1 MRIITILSLLFIF
14 SCAHRSKKAGDV
26 KIISSSDLK
35 WTELRYLKKDKSL
48 IAANL
53 WGDFKGDKS
62 AGFLVQYPEDFISTF
77 HAHDVSY
84 RGIVIDGQIHSGD
97 PKASK
102 LWMPNSSYWTWPAG
116 RGHSLAASGGRNIV
130 FVETDQGP
138 FSVKPIKESFNGKE
152 YPYNIHASNILWKK
166 KRGFEL
172 VDTWKD
178 KNGII
183 SGSLL
188 KFKDVVSLD
197 IENSKL
203 VIIKGEVFVKGQYLK
218 PGSLIYSDGYAKL
231 AFGCKVDECIVY
243 FKPSNS

>member
-1 MRIITILSLLFIF
+1 MRIITLLSLFFIF

-26 KIISSSDLK
+26 KIISSTDLK
-35 WTELRYLKKDKSL
+35 WRELNYLKKDKRL
-48 IAANL
+48 LAANL
-53 WGDFKGDKS
+53 WGDFKGNKS
-62 AGFLVQYPEDFISTF
+62 AGFLIQYPDGFLSTS
-77 HAHDVSY
+77 HTHDVSY
-84 RGIVIDGQIHSGD
+84 RGIVIEGQIHSGD

-116 RGHSLAASGGRNIV
+116 TRHTIAASAPRNIV

-138 FSVKPIKESFNGKE
+138 FSVKPVKESFNSKE
-152 YPYNIHASNILWKK
+152 YPYNIHTSNILWKK

-178 KNGII
+178 KKGRI

-197 IENSKL
+197 IENSRL
-203 VIIKGEVFVKGQYLK
+203 LIIKGEVFVKGKYLK
-218 PGSLIYSDGYAKL
+218 PGSLIYSD
-231 AFGCKVDECIVY
+231 
-243 FKPSNS
+243 

>member
-1 MRIITILSLLFIF
+1 MKIITLLSLLFIF
-14 SCAHRSKKAGDV
+14 SCAHRSKKVEDV
-26 KIISSSDLK
+26 KIISSTDLK
-35 WTELRYLKKDKSL
+35 WREFNYLKKDKSL
-48 IAANL
+48 LAANL

-62 AGFLVQYPEDFISTF
+62 AGFLIRYPEGFISTS
-77 HAHDVSY
+77 HTHDVSY

-116 RGHSLAASGGRNIV
+116 RRHMMAASALRNMV
-130 FVETDQGP
+130 FIETDQGP
-138 FSVKPIKESFNGKE
+138 FSVKLAKESFNTKE
-152 YPYNIHASNILWKK
+152 YPYNIHTSNILWKK

-178 KNGII
+178 KKGRI

-197 IENSKL
+197 IENSRL